1 MSTTTMPMQELHVIF
16 GTGVLGKNAARELV
30 RLGKRVRIIN
40 RSGQA
45 TDLPA
50 TVEIVKADAYDV
62 AQTRNLTAGATAVY
76 QCAQPAYHEWV
87 TKFLPLQT
95 AILEGAATNGAN
107 LIVADNLYMYGA
119 PNGKPLTESTPY
131 AATTRKGKA
140 RAQMAEAVM
149 EAHAKGRVRA
159 TIARASDFFGPEDSA
174 VSPLIFGA
182 ALQGKPVDFLGRA
195 DQPHTWS
202 YAPDFGRA
210 LALLGTRPEALGE
223 IWHIPSNAPITQAQL
238 AQMISEEIGQPVKTR
253 TAGRLLL
260 TLLGL
265 FNPVL
270 REMPE
275 MLYEWQQPFV
285 MDDSKFRRTF
295 GGEPTPM
302 RQAIRESIAWFRSHA
317 PAKS

>member
-1 MSTTTMPMQELHVIF
+1 MSTTMTTQELHVIF

-30 RLGKRVRIIN
+30 RLGKRVRVIN

-45 TDLPA
+45 SDLPP
-50 TVEIVKADAYDV
+50 TVEVVKADAYDV
-62 AQTRNLTAGATAVY
+62 TQTRNLTAGATAVY

-87 TKFLPLQT
+87 TKFPPLQA
-95 AILEGAATNGAN
+95 AILEGAAANGAA
-107 LIVADNLYMYGA
+107 LMVADNLYMYGA
-119 PNGKPLTESTPY
+119 PQGKPLTESTPY
-131 AATTRKGKA
+131 AATTRKGNV
-140 RAQMAEAVM
+140 RAQMAVAVM
-149 EAHAKGRVRA
+149 DAHAKGRVRA

-182 ALQGKPVDFLGRA
+182 ALQGKPIDFMGRA

-223 IWHIPSNAPITQAQL
+223 IWHIPSNAPLTQAQF
-238 AQMISEEIGQPVKTR
+238 AQMIGEELGQPVKTR

-265 FNPVL
+265 FNPTL

-275 MLYEWQQPFV
+275 MLYEWQQPFI

-295 GGEPTPM
+295 GTEPTPM
-302 RQAIRESIAWFRSHA
+302 RQAIRESIAWFRSQA
-317 PAKS
+317 PVKH